1 MSEINYK
8 NSNDYIAQIDINQ
21 LAPVYLIYG
30 EEYLYKSV
38 FKALLDKIIPKEKR
52 SFGYEP
58 ADSESESIS
67 DVIEKLNTFSLMSGK
82 KVVSLC
88 DSKIFYSKRDDAA
101 ILTKVKSAFDNEDKT
116 KASKYLISLLSVTG
130 LDFEGILTE
139 KGKKAIKFHESFGN
153 DDSWLKDIVS
163 FSQAQQLN
171 IPESTDNAKILK
183 AAVENGFPDDHH
195 LIITADL
202 IDKRKSLFN
211 TIKSTGV
218 IINCSVPKGDRKAD
232 KDQQNEVLREN
243 TNIILSKAGKQI
255 EPAAYQ
261 YLYEM
266 TGFDLRTFTG
276 NLEKLVGYTGQ
287 NNRITLNDA
296 KSLLRR
302 TKQDPIYELSG
313 AIAERNL
320 EKSLFFTGTLLKNS
334 IYPLQILATIVNQ
347 IRRLLIAK
355 DFITTIPK
363 GKWRNGI
370 DYNSFRASV
379 MPLIKERDTLIVDKI
394 EEREKRFIVGDQSEK
409 KGRKKKITTDIILA
423 KNPNSPYPV
432 YLLIRNSERYSL
444 DELVMSL
451 DTLKNADRRLK
462 STGEEAR
469 LILDD
474 LIIKICS
481 ANKGRN

>member
-38 FKALLDKIIPKEKR
+38 FEALLDKIIPKEKR

-58 ADSESESIS
+58 ADGESESIS

-101 ILTKVKSAFDNEDKT
+101 ILTKAKSAFESEDNT
-116 KASKYLISLLSVTG
+116 KASRYLISLLSVAG
-130 LDFEGILTE
+130 LDFEGVLSE
-139 KGKKAIKFHESFGN
+139 KGKKAIKFHENFGN
-153 DDSWLKDIVS
+153 DDSWLKDIVNYCL
-163 FSQAQQLN
+163 AGQLT
-171 IPESTDNAKILK
+171 IPESTDSAKILS
-183 AAVENGFPDDHH
+183 AAIENGIPDDHN

-211 TIKSTGV
+211 TIKNNGI

-232 KDQQNEVLREN
+232 KDQQHAVLREN

-255 EPAAYQ
+255 DPAAYQ

-266 TGFDLRTFTG
+266 TGFDLRTFTD

-287 NNRITLNDA
+287 NKRITLNDA

-313 AIAERNL
+313 AVAERNL

-355 DFITTIPK
+355 DFLTNLPQ
-363 GKWRNGI
+363 GKWRNGM
-370 DYNSFRASV
+370 DYNSFRTNI
-379 MPLIKERDTLIVDKI
+379 MPLIKERDALIITEI
-394 EEREKRFIVGDQSEK
+394 EEREKRFILDAASDK
-409 KGRKKKITTDIILA
+409 KGRKKKITSDVILA

-432 YLLIRNSERYSL
+432 YLLVKNSERYSI

-451 DTLKNADRRLK
+451 DFLKNADRRLK
-462 STGEEAR
+462 STGEDAR

-474 LIIKICS
+474 LLIEVCSQIKGG
-481 ANKGRN
+481 K